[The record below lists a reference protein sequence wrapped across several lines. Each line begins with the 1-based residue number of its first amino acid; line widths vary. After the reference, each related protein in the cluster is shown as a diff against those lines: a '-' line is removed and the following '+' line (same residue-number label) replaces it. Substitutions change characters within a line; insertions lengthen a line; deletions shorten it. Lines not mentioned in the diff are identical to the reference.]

1 MQLLLEKDVIG
12 RDMLYAACMVGQSE
26 VIRALAKY
34 GVDMKDKTPRE
45 AKQTLQ
51 MFISHVQATITDPE
65 KVQGRLNKEDKNASL
80 SACRAKSDWLNSTK
94 EATRL
99 DFLAQKQE
107 LEDKMLPI
115 FTKMATPRLP
125 TAKNVKSSFG
135 GGGQEDDLDE
145 YKNVHMQITKA
156 VRCFT
161 GVSVIPCLLSGIAV
175 EQWLSTTGTYTPG
188 VLEKALKG
196 YTLLH
201 CTAAWGQLETL
212 KILVE
217 LGADIV
223 ATTFRGEKAR
233 DIACRYGQAECVDFL
248 DWSEAKQALQIFIS
262 HIQATISSREG
273 AGKAEQGRQVMMTV
287 ICSSPVTGMHGG
299 LAMHKD

>member
-1 MQLLLEKDVIG
+1 MDPEEAMGLADTGQEAEESEYFNPLLRPVLLGEVEGVQQIFENPEDPNHEKAMQLLLEKDVIG

-34 GVDMKDKTPRE
+34 GVDMKDKTPRGYTLLHCTAAWGQLETLKILVELGADIVATTFRGEKARDIACRYGQAECVDFLDWSE

-125 TAKNVKSSFG
+125 TAKNVKSS
-135 GGGQEDDLDE
+135 
-145 YKNVHMQITKA
+145 
-156 VRCFT
+156 
-161 GVSVIPCLLSGIAV
+161 VS
-175 EQWLSTTGTYTPG
+175 
-188 VLEKALKG
+188 
-196 YTLLH
+196 
-201 CTAAWGQLETL
+201 
-212 KILVE
+212 
-217 LGADIV
+217 
-223 ATTFRGEKAR
+223 
-233 DIACRYGQAECVDFL
+233 
-248 DWSEAKQALQIFIS
+248 
-262 HIQATISSREG
+262 SSR
-273 AGKAEQGRQVMMTV
+273 
-287 ICSSPVTGMHGG
+287 I
-299 LAMHKD
+299 